1 MKEKKKTKQ
10 SEAQT
15 TDGKSDYVDVLE
27 ENSQNNTGIIGSG
40 SGVTVVAAAALMA
53 QVKGK
58 QL

>member
-15 TDGKSDYVDVLE
+15 TDRKSNCVDVLE

-53 QVKGK
+53 
-58 QL
+58 